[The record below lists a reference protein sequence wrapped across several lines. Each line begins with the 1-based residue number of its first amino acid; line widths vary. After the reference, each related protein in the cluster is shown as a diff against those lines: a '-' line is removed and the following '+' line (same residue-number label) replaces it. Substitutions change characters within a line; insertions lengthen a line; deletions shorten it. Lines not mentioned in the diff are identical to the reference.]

1 MLDVLRCE
9 GKTLAVSVEYLE
21 LPADMPALTRVQNT
35 LIRYF

>member
-21 LPADMPALTRVQNT
+21 LLAGIRGSADRDD
-35 LIRYF
+35 YG

>member
-1 MLDVLRCE
+1 MLDFLRCE

-21 LPADMPALTRVQNT
+21 LPADMPTLTRVQNT